1 MRYKKALAV
10 LALAVC
16 LSACGKS
23 AVSDNKDGAY
33 YWDADGNPITFSGTV
48 GQGYEIS
55 TAEVSETDIAD
66 NTDTMVSEG
75 FFLPCTNGSY
85 LMIVDNQGP
94 TEMFPKNGDNS
105 LYDDLSAGD
114 TIMVTHSGI
123 EETYPGQTTIY
134 SIEKISDGDLSDIP
148 ADTLANLEELGWIAI
163 SYTSETI
170 QPAQNNDNMTPTV
183 LDRETDRRIRS
194 DYAAYVS
201 ARDNREITAD
211 RVTGQFYY
219 GNDNGYMLLV
229 MCPSDSYTDDL
240 REYKLQIMD
249 IPDDDCDCYPYVDAM
264 LPSGMFEMLA
274 YKDGKFIDIETAI
287 SEKLISYEA
296 VSSIASY
303 MDLFYT
309 EGNQMCVYK
318 TNYIDD

>member
-10 LALAVC
+10 LTLAAC

-23 AVSDNKDGAY
+23 SVSENMDGANY
-33 YWDADGNPITFSGTV
+33 CDADGNPITFSETV
-48 GQGYEIS
+48 GQGYEVS
-55 TAEVSETDIAD
+55 TAEVSETEIIEEV
-66 NTDTMVSEG
+66 TMESVG

-85 LMIVDNQGP
+85 LLIIDNYGP
-94 TEMFPKNGDNS
+94 TELTPEDGDYS
-105 LYDDLSAGD
+105 VFAEFTAGD
-114 TIMVTHSGI
+114 RVKAVHGI
-123 EETYPGQTTIY
+123 LLETYPAMTTFS
-134 SIEKISDGDLSDIP
+134 SIEKLSEGDISDIHAELLYD
-148 ADTLANLEELGWIAI
+148 LEEMGWIAV
-163 SYTSETI
+163 SDNSDTVQTDETT
-170 QPAQNNDNMTPTV
+170 AYMTPTV

-211 RVTGQFYY
+211 SVRGQFYY

-240 REYKLQIMD
+240 REYSLQIMD
-249 IPDDDCDCYPYVDAM
+249 IPDDDCDCYPYVDVM

-274 YKDGKFIDIETAI
+274 YKDGIFIDIETAI
-287 SEKLISYEA
+287 SEKLISYDA
-296 VSSIASY
+296 VSRIAEY
-303 MDLFYT
+303 MDLCYS
-309 EGNQMCVYK
+309 EGDQMCVYK